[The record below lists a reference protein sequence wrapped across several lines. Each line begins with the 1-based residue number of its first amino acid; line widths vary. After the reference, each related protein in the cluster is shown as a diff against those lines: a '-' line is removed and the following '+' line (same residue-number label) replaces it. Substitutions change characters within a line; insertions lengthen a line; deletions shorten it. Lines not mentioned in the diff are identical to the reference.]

1 MPLSPPAAR
10 EAIHNRSYDFR
21 GYRREDGLWDI
32 EGRIRDS
39 KTYDFEN
46 AHRGRV
52 EAGEPVHEME
62 VRLTL
67 NDGFEVVAAEA
78 ATHAAPFAIC
88 PAITPNF
95 ERLAGLKVGPGWR
108 EAVRKR
114 VGGVEGCT
122 HIVEMIYAMATV
134 AYQTMVPVLSRE
146 DKLGSQE
153 KGAPRKRPSLIDS
166 CHAFASDGEVVR
178 RSWPDFYTGDKAL
191 PDAPEGL

>member
-10 EAIHNRSYDFR
+10 EAIHERTYDFN

-39 KTYDFEN
+39 KSYGFDN

-67 NDGFEVVAAEA
+67 NDGFEVVEAEA
-78 ATHAAPFAIC
+78 TTHAGPFEIC
-88 PAITPNF
+88 PAVTPNF
-95 ERLAGLKVGPGWR
+95 ARLAGLKVGPGWR

-134 AYQTMVPVLSRE
+134 AYQTMVPILSRE
-146 DKLGSQE
+146 GKMGSE
-153 KGAPRKRPSLIDS
+153 SKTGERKRPALIDS
-166 CHAFASDGEVVR
+166 CHAFASDGEIVR
-178 RSWPDFYTGDKAL
+178 HTWPDFYTGDKQR
-191 PDAPEGL
+191 PEKGEKL